1 MMQKLTLYAAA
12 LTTVCLLP
20 LTAMAQDDGFDIS
33 AAPSQPQAAATS
45 PATQPLGEFTFGAQ
59 WVGGT
64 NTGLYGR
71 YNGFTEQGFDV
82 LFGFKVQKRD
92 AWDSGDTFY
101 YDVSGINL
109 NFQTGDRLAKGF
121 SDSTYSDRTSNKL
134 GPTAELG
141 VAFGEQ
147 GRWGVTAGYDAI
159 SYTGNIIDSIYT
171 VTGTEGVLNNGL
183 APSGGASNSPP
194 TAGPVTSFNTTTL
207 SPAEKPFQTGTRR
220 DILTFG
226 GKYIVDDWTFTVG
239 IRHDHKNGTLEES
252 LRETYGGQA
261 FTLPIDYD
269 TDRFDVSAAYNLP
282 DFQAVLEYTFSRFT
296 ANDLGVLL
304 PYPVSKASLNASS
317 GPYAQTALYSLP
329 PSTSAHYMT
338 IMVGDTLAPGTRL
351 NLNGRFGVELQDSM
365 FPANSADP
373 NLSNTMGNPAFHWF
387 DNLNSWNQGTSASSP
402 DASAWIYQGSASI
415 SSNLATNLDGRASY
429 SFDGRNVDINQ
440 YQVWIGGSSP
450 DATANTA
457 VYVVPQEWFKQTAKV
472 ELDYRLIPESNTK
485 LTASYAFNDTERTNA
500 QVEHSTTH
508 TAFVQLSSMLGSDFL
523 GRLSYEYNDRS
534 GTLIYGTAWGNLENG
549 APEEFGTPSGAYY
562 QAPMTSHTV
571 LLRADYAPSP
581 RFSGGLFLK
590 YRDEKFHYPEI
601 PAGAPAGDWN
611 LVGHGMGIAE
621 DSNLTVGPDVG
632 YRPSKDV
639 DLHAYYTYE
648 LIFFDN
654 LGNGAC
660 AESNTGSCA
669 GSVGYF
675 ENKYTSH
682 MHTAGVNANWQ
693 VNPKLKITGE
703 YNYSSGSVVFG
714 EFNGVMVASVTQSYQ
729 NVIPYPDIDSTM
741 HDLRLTAAYQ
751 VAPNIEWSLMYGY
764 NMFENNDWNFLT
776 PPVQPTTNT
785 GTAISILTPGYPA
798 PRYNVSTIGT
808 MVRVS
813 L

>member
-1 MMQKLTLYAAA
+1 MMQKLSLYAAA

-33 AAPSQPQAAATS
+33 AAPVQPQQTETAATR
-45 PATQPLGEFTFGAQ
+45 PLGEFTLGTQ

-71 YNGFTEQGFDV
+71 YNGFTNEGFDV
-82 LFGFKVQKRD
+82 LFGFKFGKRD

-109 NFQTGDRLAKGF
+109 NFQTGNRLADGF
-121 SDSTYSDRTSNKL
+121 SDSTYSNRTSNRL
-134 GPTAELG
+134 GPTAELS

-147 GRWGVTAGYDAI
+147 GKWGITADYDAI
-159 SYTGNIIDSIYT
+159 SYTGNIINSIYT

-183 APSGGASNSPP
+183 APSGGASNAPL
-194 TAGPVTSFNTTTL
+194 TAGSPTSFNAPTL
-207 SPAEKPFQTGTRR
+207 SQAMKEFQTGTRR

-226 GKYIVDDWTFTVG
+226 GKYIVDDWTFTAG
-239 IRHDHKNGTLEES
+239 IRHDHKDGTLEES
-252 LRETYGGQA
+252 LRATYGGQA

-282 DFQAVLEYTFSRFT
+282 DFQAILAYSFSRFT

-329 PSTSAHYMT
+329 PSTSAHYVT
-338 IMVGDTLAPGTRL
+338 IMMGDTLKPGTRI

-373 NLSNTMGNPAFHWF
+373 NLSNTLGNPAYHWF
-387 DNLNSWNQGTSASSP
+387 DNLNNWNQGTSASSP

-415 SSNLATNLDGRASY
+415 NSRLATDLTGRASY

-440 YQVWIGGSSP
+440 YEVWIGGSSP

-457 VYVVPQEWFKQTAKV
+457 VYVVPQEWFKQTANV

-485 LTASYAFNDTERTNA
+485 VTVSYSFNNTERTNA
-500 QVEHSTTH
+500 QVEHSTTNSAGVH
-508 TAFVQLSSMLGSDFL
+508 LSTMLGSDFM
-523 GRLSYEYNDRS
+523 GRLSYDYADRS
-534 GTLIYGTAWGNLENG
+534 GTLIYGTAWGNLETG
-549 APEEFGTPSGAYY
+549 APEEYGTPSGAYY

-571 LLRADYAPSP
+571 VLRGDYAPSP
-581 RFSGGLFLK
+581 RFSGGVFLK
-590 YRDEKFHYPEI
+590 YRDEHFHYPEI
-601 PAGAPAGDWN
+601 DAAAPTSDTN
-611 LVGHGMGIAE
+611 LLGRGMGIVE
-621 DSNLTVGPDVG
+621 DSNLTVGPDVS
-632 YRPSKDV
+632 YRPNKDV

-648 LIFFDN
+648 MIFFDN
-654 LGNGAC
+654 RGNGAC
-660 AESNTGSCA
+660 ANSNTGNCL

-675 ENKYTSH
+675 QNKYTSH
-682 MHTAGVNANWQ
+682 MNTAGMSADWL
-693 VNPKLKITGE
+693 VNPKLKIKGE
-703 YNYSSGSVVFG
+703 YNYSSGSVMFG
-714 EFNGVMVASVTQSYQ
+714 EFNGVMVASVSQLYQ
-729 NVIPYPDIDSTM
+729 NVTPYPDIDSTM
-741 HDLRLTAAYQ
+741 HDLRLTAVYQ
-751 VAPNIEWSLMYGY
+751 LTPNIEWSLMYAY
-764 NMFENNDWNFLT
+764 NMFHNNDWNFLT
-776 PPVQPTTNT
+776 PPIQTTTNT
-785 GTAISILTPGYPA
+785 STTISILTPGYPP
-798 PRYNVSTIGT
+798 PRYDVSTVGT
-808 MVRVS
+808 MVRVA